1 MLEVTLSI
9 DFGLENRPRIEQTIA
24 ALEGSTVLDVLRIVV
39 PIVTSRKFG
48 MDDFVEEIAGVK
60 NDFATDRGWHFD
72 VNGYRS
78 TVPAERYLVK
88 GGDLIEWLYL
98 GAP

>member
-1 MLEVTLSI
+1 MTLSI